1 MYEDQY
7 DLEKWDHLQK
17 LTEVL
22 ITSGRGEPDQRKADA
37 VLQVNKVLVQRLAMQ
52 RLVQLAHNDSSIFDG
67 CFNAIKHEVEIFKRQ
82 CNLKGDLYI
91 EVERT
96 VKNKDGSVQK
106 VAEQIL
112 QSSANAFTSK
122 LYQYLKLAI
131 CLLNRDHLDGF
142 NLVYYILM
150 GPAEED

>member
-1 MYEDQY
+1 
-7 DLEKWDHLQK
+7 
-17 LTEVL
+17 
-22 ITSGRGEPDQRKADA
+22 
-37 VLQVNKVLVQRLAMQ
+37 MQ
-52 RLVQLAHNDSSIFDG
+52 RLVQLAHSDSSIFDG
-67 CFNAIKHEVEIFKRQ
+67 CFNAIKHEIEIFKRQ

-131 CLLNRDHLDGF
+131 YLLSRDNLDGY
-142 NLVYYILM
+142 NLVHYILM
-150 GPAEED
+150 GPEEE